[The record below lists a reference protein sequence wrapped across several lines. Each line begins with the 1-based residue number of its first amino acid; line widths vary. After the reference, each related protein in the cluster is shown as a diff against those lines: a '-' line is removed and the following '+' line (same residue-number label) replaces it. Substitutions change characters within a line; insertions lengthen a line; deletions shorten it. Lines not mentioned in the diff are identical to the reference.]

1 MQVCRELDYGV
12 RAVLML
18 STAEGEIVSKKRIS
32 EQMHIPVNFLAIIL
46 PKLVRT
52 GIINSIPG
60 PKGGYQL
67 SRLASEISINDVIG
81 SVCKSFAFN
90 RCLDISKGCELGSVC
105 PVKPHWSIVQ
115 SMIEE
120 YLSNVKFDQLAKDL
134 KNK

>member
-18 STAEGEIVSKKRIS
+18 SASEGEIVSKKRIS
-32 EQMHIPVNFLAIIL
+32 EHMHIPVNFLAIIL
-46 PKLVRT
+46 PKLVHT

-67 SRLASEISINDVIG
+67 SRRSSETSIRDVVGAI
-81 SVCKSFAFN
+81 CKSFAFN
-90 RCLDISKGCELGSVC
+90 RCLDDSKGCELMGNC
-105 PVKPHWSIVQ
+105 PVKPHWKKVQ
-115 SMIEE
+115 DMIEE
-120 YLSNVKFDQLAKDL
+120 YLSSVKFDQLAKDL